1 MTTKSSIRVKPHTV
15 GQAARQRHQC
25 RADRTR
31 PKLSDSGQEACRLEQ
46 EREGRVRRALGHGF
60 MCRAYNL
67 IAVPCHAPAMPV
79 CPTRAPVNPAF
90 KIRIHDLKG
99 TSQPIRPPRKRPP
112 PNPNGF
118 THLLA
123 QVALD
128 PLPAQNHCQ
137 EYKHCDDARNKRE
150 IAPRDKILCGH
161 ATWPN
166 DPATAA
172 TRRGDGNSDAMPPLA
187 GAWLA
192 KSFLPLLTEILAE
205 HLIKWLNF
213 LRAQRMTCCLRKQ
226 CPEALDSLDD
236 RRRDDFRTLKLPM

>member
-1 MTTKSSIRVKPHTV
+1 MMAMTTKSSIRVKPHTV

-46 EREGRVRRALGHGF
+46 EREGRVRCALGHGF
-60 MCRAYNL
+60 MCRANNL

-137 EYKHCDDARNKRE
+137 EYKHCCQRTSGENDFSRTRHLCAELLFGALGLWCRFIQSELKAADTSETNDRE
-150 IAPRDKILCGH
+150 RQSPYLRRYPCRGAC
-161 ATWPN
+161 T
-166 DPATAA
+166 TAA
-172 TRRGDGNSDAMPPLA
+172 LH
-187 GAWLA
+187 
-192 KSFLPLLTEILAE
+192 TE
-205 HLIKWLNF
+205 
-213 LRAQRMTCCLRKQ
+213 
-226 CPEALDSLDD
+226 
-236 RRRDDFRTLKLPM
+236 

>member
-1 MTTKSSIRVKPHTV
+1 MAMTTKSSIRVKPHTV
-15 GQAARQRHQC
+15 GQAPRQRHQC

-60 MCRAYNL
+60 MCRANNL

-118 THLLA
+118 AHLLA
-123 QVALD
+123 QVALTHSRHKTT
-128 PLPAQNHCQ
+128 AKN
-137 EYKHCDDARNKRE
+137 
-150 IAPRDKILCGH
+150 
-161 ATWPN
+161 TS
-166 DPATAA
+166 AA
-172 TRRGDGNSDAMPPLA
+172 TMQGISARLRIAT
-187 GAWLA
+187 
-192 KSFLPLLTEILAE
+192 KSSVLMQSGLTKRSATGTS
-205 HLIKWLNF
+205 
-213 LRAQRMTCCLRKQ
+213 R
-226 CPEALDSLDD
+226 P
-236 RRRDDFRTLKLPM
+236 

>member
-1 MTTKSSIRVKPHTV
+1 MLHRNRAFKRPNAPVQRPRASDLRIETQTRSRGSL
-15 GQAARQRHQC
+15 AAG
-25 RADRTR
+25 
-31 PKLSDSGQEACRLEQ
+31 L
-46 EREGRVRRALGHGF
+46 LGHRL
-60 MCRAYNL
+60 MCVTNNL

-161 ATWPN
+161 AMWPN
-166 DPATAA
+166 DRPTAA
-172 TRRGDGNSDAMPPLA
+172 TGRVDWNKSAQATRGHACNQSVMARFAAHG
-187 GAWLA
+187 
-192 KSFLPLLTEILAE
+192 
-205 HLIKWLNF
+205 
-213 LRAQRMTCCLRKQ
+213 
-226 CPEALDSLDD
+226 
-236 RRRDDFRTLKLPM
+236 